1 MSAARRMR
9 IFAWSLPI
17 SGLVAGYGSLLILW
31 SLDDLVST
39 MLHRYPAFVVLAL
52 ATPLMVILVA
62 LSQWL
67 LGVRLTRIDGQF
79 VFTDAKAARSAG
91 GDSPDM
97 PFPGTRR

>member
-52 ATPLMVILVA
+52 
-62 LSQWL
+62 
-67 LGVRLTRIDGQF
+67 
-79 VFTDAKAARSAG
+79 KAARSAG